1 MTGQLVNAGTGQ
13 PIDPTPVVEQFSSQC
28 QDVLSARPG
37 AEMDRDEFCIRQ
49 RPHAVGDEALSGE
62 VRGGHRHEAT
72 VRGRDRGRRLIHRS
86 GFGGEVECRSLSV
99 GPPRM
104 RVVTTDEQSTRGTD
118 DTTESRRGWRDDPI
132 INVGQDRLDREPF
145 ARRTAR
151 LIDDNYSAN
160 SSVVYGIEGP
170 WGCGKSSVIAMTT
183 TCLNDIGRKWKIV
196 HFTPWATS
204 GTEGLLAEFFAAL
217 SAVAPE
223 GDGSSGLRRSI
234 LRYADIAR
242 PIAAVIPVVGDALRE
257 GVTVAENRARKPWSE
272 AFADVADNLRRLNVP
287 ILVVVDDID
296 RLQTGELLDL
306 LRVVRLLGRFPG
318 VDFLLAYDEQTL
330 IETLQDPA
338 RGHVS
343 KVRGRAFME
352 KIVQFPLSVPP
363 LLTGKIVKLLDA
375 GLTEIMTPERAASF
389 ESHRFSDMILTTMP
403 SQLTTPRAIERFL
416 AQVREQFLA
425 HDRDEINDVD
435 LILATFLRVQFP
447 DLFGRLQQWKFELTT
462 GRDPHKSFGRRDD
475 EAPKWEDLLAVVEDR
490 DARRGARAVL
500 ETLFPV
506 VASGSATRDRPR
518 RFAHPEYF
526 DRYLA
531 QTIPEGDIPDSTVT
545 RALVQASTGDDSE
558 LRALLLGDDEAVILA
573 LSKIRSRCP
582 RSSSRTSLDGSVQVL
597 ATTDLLSAGMK
608 LLSDAEERGGA
619 AFSPVGQLTYWMADV
634 LRLILD
640 ADPQADV
647 DPALAACSEPTRR
660 AHVLS
665 TASNDLDGVEGST
678 PDAVRDALR
687 REVRRLVPVLLA
699 DLRRRDDADEELGRS
714 FLYALVTESD
724 SLEDFQS
731 EIRAGVGRGDFTL
744 NDVAARI
751 VSFSYLVGGP
761 SQPWSATFSGP
772 LFTKLTEVEASSTDF
787 GESDKRWPDKS
798 WARRRKFGSQHFQ
811 TVTEE
816 AQQQE

>member
-1 MTGQLVNAGTGQ
+1 
-13 PIDPTPVVEQFSSQC
+13 
-28 QDVLSARPG
+28 
-37 AEMDRDEFCIRQ
+37 
-49 RPHAVGDEALSGE
+49 
-62 VRGGHRHEAT
+62 
-72 VRGRDRGRRLIHRS
+72 
-86 GFGGEVECRSLSV
+86 
-99 GPPRM
+99 M

-151 LIDDNYSAN
+151 LIDDNYSAD

-183 TCLNDIGRKWKIV
+183 TCLNDIGKKWKIV

-363 LLTGKIVKLLDA
+363 LLTGKIVKLLNA

-416 AQVREQFLA
+416 AQVRGQFLA
-425 HDRDEINDVD
+425 HDQNEINDVD
-435 LILATFLRVQFP
+435 LILATFVRVQFP
-447 DLFGRLQQWKFELTT
+447 DLFGRLQQWKPELTT
-462 GRDPHKSFGRRDD
+462 GRGHHRGFGRRDD
-475 EAPKWEDLLAVVEDR
+475 EAPQWEDLLAVIEEG

-500 ETLFPV
+500 EALFPV
-506 VASGSATRDRPR
+506 VAGGSATRDRPR
-518 RFAHPEYF
+518 RFAHPDYF

-545 RALVQASTGDDSE
+545 RALVQASTGDDRE
-558 LRALLLGDDEAVILA
+558 LRSLLLGDDEAAILA
-573 LSKIRSRCP
+573 LSKIRARYP
-582 RSSSRTSLDGSVQVL
+582 RPSSRTSLDGSPHGP
-597 ATTDLLSAGMK
+597 ATSELLTAGMK

-619 AFSPVGQLTYWMADV
+619 AFSPVGQITYWMADV

-640 ADPQADV
+640 ADPQANV
-647 DPALAACSEPTRR
+647 DPALVACVKPTRR

-665 TASNDLDGVEGST
+665 TATNELESVGGATLE
-678 PDAVRDALR
+678 AVREATR
-687 REVRRLVPVLLA
+687 REVCRLVPMLLD
-699 DLRRRDDADEELGRS
+699 DLRRRDDADDSFGRS
-714 FLYALVTESD
+714 FLYTLVVESEY
-724 SLEDFQS
+724 LEDFQS
-731 EIRAGVGRGDFTL
+731 EIREGVACADFAL
-744 NDVAARI
+744 DDIGARI

-761 SQPWSATFSGP
+761 AQPWSATFPGP
-772 LFTKLTEVEASSTDF
+772 LFTQLTGVEASSTGF
-787 GESDKRWPDKS
+787 GERQAWPDMS
-798 WARRRKFGSQHFQ
+798 WSRRRKFAREHFQ
-811 TVTEE
+811 TSPKE
-816 AQQQE
+816 ANPRQ